1 MAAPITT
8 TATTLEKQV
17 LEVFQAANTLETG
30 LAENLNQ
37 GRFSISVDPETGEV
51 SLSAALKST
60 VTSVAGELKLVPDVY
75 LP

>member
-17 LEVFQAANTLETG
+17 LEIFQAANTQETA

-37 GRFSISVDPETGEV
+37 GRFAISVDPESGEV
-51 SLSAALKST
+51 SLSATLKST